1 MLYTYGDELSSKEAK
16 ENFKKFCSFLTKNR
30 KIISLVGSGIF
41 GLHAAG
47 GLKALSIVLANS
59 SPVNICGN
67 IIHIQ
72 NLKKLFRELQSL
84 EICEP
89 ALKNLHQILA
99 DTEIF
104 DSEKSDFVQLLLFD
118 MDNLPDNGDIKITM
132 INCFVKLITALYFF
146 NLDDFDLLIQALI
159 DALKKGKL
167 SSRLFHII
175 LRMLETRGI
184 PIDEILAAIR

>member
-1 MLYTYGDELSSKEAK
+1 MWYEYGDELSPQEAK
-16 ENFKKFCSFLTKNR
+16 KNFKKFCIFLNENKKT
-30 KIISLVGSGIF
+30 IYVVGSGIF

-47 GLKALSIVLANS
+47 GLKALLIVLAKS
-59 SPVNICGN
+59 SPVNICGT

-72 NLKKLFRELQSL
+72 DMKKLFKELQSL
-84 EICEP
+84 DVCEP

-99 DTEIF
+99 DDKIL
-104 DSEKSDFVQLLLFD
+104 DSKKSDFIQLLLFD
-118 MDNLPDNGDIKITM
+118 IDGLPDKGDIKSTM

-146 NLDDFDLLIQALI
+146 NLDDYDLLIQALI

-175 LRMLETRGI
+175 LRMLQNRGI
-184 PIDEILAAIR
+184 PIDGILEAIR